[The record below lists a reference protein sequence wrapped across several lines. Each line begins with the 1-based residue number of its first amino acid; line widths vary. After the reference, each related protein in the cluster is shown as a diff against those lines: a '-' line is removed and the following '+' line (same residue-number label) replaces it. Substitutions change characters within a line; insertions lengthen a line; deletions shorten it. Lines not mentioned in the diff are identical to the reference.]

1 MKEWVEHLAGT
12 DLVYSAVQTPAE
24 AVLDP
29 QAKANK
35 FFEMYDYP
43 YWGPVEL
50 LPAPQKFTETPGAFH
65 TPAPEWG
72 QHTEEVL
79 QGLGYN
85 WDDIGNLKAK
95 KVIA

>member
-1 MKEWVEHLAGT
+1 
-12 DLVYSAVQTPAE
+12 VQTPVE
-24 AVLDP
+24 AVVDP
-29 QAKANK
+29 QAKANN

-43 YWGPVEL
+43 YWGSVEL
-50 LPAPQKFTETPGAFH
+50 LPAPQQFKETPGAFR